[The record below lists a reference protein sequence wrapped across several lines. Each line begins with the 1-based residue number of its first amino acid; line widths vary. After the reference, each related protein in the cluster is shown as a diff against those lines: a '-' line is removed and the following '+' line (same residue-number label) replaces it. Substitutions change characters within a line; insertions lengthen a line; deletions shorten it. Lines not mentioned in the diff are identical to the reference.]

1 MDVSSLFYQV
11 IILIILRTQ
20 RIEDDVVA
28 YRGIATHTHTYIYI
42 YIFFFLGGGRGL
54 YKSWTFFILDNISDL
69 SESATETK

>member
-28 YRGIATHTHTYIYI
+28 YRGIATHTHIYIYI
-42 YIFFFLGGGRGL
+42 YIYFFFWGGRGL
-54 YKSWTFFILDNISDL
+54 YKSWNFFILDNISDL

>member
-28 YRGIATHTHTYIYI
+28 YRGIATHTHIYIYI
-42 YIFFFLGGGRGL
+42 YIFFLGGMGA
-54 YKSWTFFILDNISDL
+54 IQVLDL
-69 SESATETK
+69 FYPGQYFGP

>member
-28 YRGIATHTHTYIYI
+28 YRGIATHTHIYIYI
-42 YIFFFLGGGRGL
+42 YIFFWGGRGL